1 VTPASDK
8 PNFFIVGA
16 PRSGTTAMYEQLR
29 QHPDVF
35 MPHRKEPHFFGSDLT
50 QRLTPLD
57 EPAYRR
63 LFEPGRGV
71 KRRGEA
77 SVWYLYS
84 ERAPQEI
91 RDYVPEARVIIM
103 LRNPVD
109 MIHSLYT
116 HWLFTGNEDI
126 EDFEAALAAEPDRA
140 RGERLP
146 ANAIRP
152 EGLRYRHIANF
163 GPHVQRYFDAFGR
176 DAVHVIL
183 YDDFRD
189 SQPATYRRLLEFLEV
204 DPDFVP
210 RISVINQSREVRS
223 ERLRSLA
230 SSRRFRRVMDRL
242 PGPLGH
248 SVRQGLKRM
257 NVRRE
262 GRGPMDPDLRRR
274 LTAEFAPDVERLG
287 TILGRDLSAW
297 SDA

>member
-1 VTPASDK
+1 MSPAGDK

-29 QHPDVF
+29 QHPDIF

-63 LFEPGRGV
+63 LFEPGRAAS
-71 KRRGEA
+71 RRGEA

-84 ERAPQEI
+84 ERAPLEI
-91 RDYVPEARVIIM
+91 RDYVPEARIMIM

-116 HWLFTGNEDI
+116 HWLFTGNEDLD
-126 EDFEAALAAEPDRA
+126 DFEAALAAEPDRA
-140 RGERLP
+140 RGARIP
-146 ANAIRP
+146 ASAIRP
-152 EGLRYRHIANF
+152 EGLRYRHIANYV
-163 GPHVQRYFDAFGR
+163 PHVQRYLDAFGR
-176 DAVHVIL
+176 DAVHVVV

-189 SQPATYRRLLEFLEV
+189 RQPDTYRAVLEFLGV
-204 DPDFVP
+204 DPGFVP
-210 RISVINQSREVRS
+210 RIAVINQSREARS

-230 SSRRFRRVMDRL
+230 SSRRFRRVMDGL

-248 SVRQGLKRM
+248 SVRQGLKRV
-257 NVRRE
+257 NVRKE
-262 GRGPMDPDLRRR
+262 GRDPMDPGLRRR
-274 LTAEFAPDVERLG
+274 LMAEFAPDIDRLG
-287 TILGRDLSAW
+287 TILGRDLSGW
-297 SDA
+297 SNS